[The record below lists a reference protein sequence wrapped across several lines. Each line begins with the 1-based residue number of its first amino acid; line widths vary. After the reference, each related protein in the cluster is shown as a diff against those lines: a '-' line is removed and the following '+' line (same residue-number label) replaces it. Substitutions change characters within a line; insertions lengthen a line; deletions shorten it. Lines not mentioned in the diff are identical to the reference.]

1 MASNNEGLPADE
13 SPAAGDHNNLPQSFW
28 EALSSG
34 DEDQL
39 NTVAALVRPH
49 LVTIADSDVDI
60 DDAGMGNGKLC
71 VPLKVGSPRSLLTA
85 WNKDGKTSLVVVKFE
100 GMCLVKDPFDAGAGD
115 VDFRACMTEKCQ
127 TISHRSVG
135 TPSKFKLAPTEKD
148 VGTVTLAIQ
157 VVPSSS
163 RQRKATIFANPL
175 LRLNDVPTW
184 TGEGADRRLELLLNL
199 SLKPRAFKVLM
210 EGIPKED
217 VAAPRIQVDEL
228 VPEETRALMGTPRA
242 EKSPASGGSGSYEEV
257 RESPGLRSVLTDL
270 PKADES
276 DDDLDKK
283 FLWNTSPSP
292 SEVDSQPSPS
302 EVDGQQEESDKSS
315 DDSFTRSP
323 SRLKKLELRF
333 AELADQVDDLTDQLK
348 EVTTDFDDYRLEAE
362 EKEQDLG
369 KVIRKLRHKQSVA
382 TTSHSH
388 HPASGLT
395 KSEKKAII
403 KDLVEG
409 AHADDFLRMC
419 SLAGL
424 AKKTDLSAYVTG
436 QELPNLGYATAA
448 DLKSN
453 ITDQLVDRLVK
464 VEHEVLDT
472 GGLLKGLEVQ
482 VAGLTS
488 KKGESE
494 VTMGGITFR
503 DLPSCE
509 SWAQALGDILPFCSD
524 MVMQLSA
531 LSSKVSSAENVIAGL
546 ANSIKAGFHD
556 EQSAKTTA
564 SFSLVYT
571 DAVFKI
577 SDAAKDVAKRGIK
590 FSTLLSSAEVFEGNS
605 EFSPKDDMLRTLKIN
620 RDRVQ
625 ESIDARFPR
634 NKSNHTKVNA
644 VLSDIL
650 RLGYFQAVGFLE
662 SLLPFNKM
670 MRQAGLSEEEAWGKC
685 LTYAGAVFTRIYE
698 VRTVASVRTIGSM
711 LYGMMRAT
719 RLLQSYSELGWI
731 RHPDVSSALVVAA
744 LQKDGRSRS
753 EDLAK
758 LKLKDPQVGTNKNDI
773 AALKSRLT
781 NVISKNKL
789 SS

>member
-39 NTVAALVRPH
+39 NTVAARVRPH

-71 VPLKVGSPRSLLTA
+71 VPLKVGSPKSLLSA
-85 WNKDGKTSLVVVKFE
+85 WNKDVKTSLVVVLFKD
-100 GMCLVKDPFDAGAGD
+100 MCLAKDAYDAGAGD
-115 VDFRACMTEKCQ
+115 VDFKACMTEKCQ

-135 TPSKFKLAPTEKD
+135 TPPKFKLAPTEKD

-210 EGIPKED
+210 EGIPKVD

-228 VPEETRALMGTPRA
+228 VPEETKALMATPRA

-257 RESPGLRSVLTDL
+257 RESPGLRGVLTDL

-292 SEVDSQPSPS
+292 SEVD
-302 EVDGQQEESDKSS
+302 GQQEESDKLS
-315 DDSFTRSP
+315 DDSVTRSP

-333 AELADQVDDLTDQLK
+333 AELADQVDDLNDQLK
-348 EVTTDFDDYRLEAE
+348 DVTTDFDEYRLQAE
-362 EKEQDLG
+362 EKEEDLG
-369 KVIRKLRHKQSVA
+369 KVIRILRHRQSVT

-395 KSEKKAII
+395 KSETKAII
-403 KDLVEG
+403 KDLVQG
-409 AHADDFLRMC
+409 AHAEDFLRMC

-424 AKKTDLSAYVTG
+424 AKKADLSAYVTG
-436 QELPNLGYATAA
+436 QELPNLGYVTAA
-448 DLKSN
+448 DLHSN
-453 ITDQLVDRLVK
+453 ITDQLVDRLIK

-634 NKSNHTKVNA
+634 NKSNHTKINA

-719 RLLQSYSELGWI
+719 KLLQSYGELGWI

-773 AALKSRLT
+773 TALKDKLKQ
-781 NVISKNKL
+781 VISKNKL